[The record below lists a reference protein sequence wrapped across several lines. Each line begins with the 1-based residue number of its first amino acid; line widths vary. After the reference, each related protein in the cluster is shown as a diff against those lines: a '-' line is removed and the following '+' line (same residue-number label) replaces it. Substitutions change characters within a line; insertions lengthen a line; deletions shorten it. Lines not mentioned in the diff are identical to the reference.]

1 MHVSPYHKK
10 RTVQLFLLGMLA
22 GAVIAYIVLI
32 FMYGKM
38 YESLMA
44 ENIKL
49 SSEIQD
55 LKRRNE
61 ALLQDKE
68 SLEERNFI
76 IQSIEIEFSNAEELR
91 MDRLMIHQLEN
102 LIKNEIDQIIGKEI
116 DSVADNDELL
126 ITVIENKTFTI
137 DDLSY
142 EFEVVKM
149 SITEKLRI
157 TLEASL
163 TD

>member
-1 MHVSPYHKK
+1 MHVTPYHKNRK
-10 RTVQLFLLGMLA
+10 GQIFLLGMFV
-22 GAVIAYIVLI
+22 GAIIAYIVLI

-38 YESLMA
+38 YESIMT

-49 SSEIQD
+49 SSEIKE
-55 LKRRNE
+55 LERRNE
-61 ALLQDKE
+61 ALLQDKVH
-68 SLEERNFI
+68 LEERSFI
-76 IQSIEIEFSNAEELR
+76 IQSIEIHFSNAEELR
-91 MDRLMIHQLEN
+91 MDRLIIHQLED
-102 LIKNEIDQIIGKEI
+102 LIKNEISQVIGKEI

-142 EFEVVKM
+142 EFEVQKM
-149 SITEKLRI
+149 SISERLRL
-157 TLEASL
+157 TLRASL

>member
-10 RTVQLFLLGMLA
+10 RTIQIFLLGVFT
-22 GAVIAYIVLI
+22 GAVIGYIVLI

-38 YESLMA
+38 YENMMT

-49 SSEIQD
+49 SSEIKD
-55 LKRRNE
+55 LERRNE
-61 ALLQDKE
+61 ALLQDKVH
-68 SLEERNFI
+68 LEEKTFI
-76 IQSIEIEFSNAEELR
+76 IQSVEIEFSNAEELR
-91 MDRLMIHQLEN
+91 MDRLIIHQLEN
-102 LIKNEIDQIIGKEI
+102 LVKNEINQVVGKEI
-116 DSVADNDELL
+116 DSVADNADLL

-142 EFEVVKM
+142 EFEVVKL
-149 SITEKLRI
+149 SITERLRL
-157 TLEASL
+157 TLHASL

>member
-10 RTVQLFLLGMLA
+10 RTIQIFLLGMLA

-38 YESLMA
+38 YENLMT

-49 SSEIQD
+49 NSEIQD
-55 LKRRNE
+55 LERRNE

-91 MDRLMIHQLEN
+91 MDRLIIHQLEN

-149 SITEKLRI
+149 SITERLRI

>member
-10 RTVQLFLLGMLA
+10 RTIQIFLLGMLA

>member
-10 RTVQLFLLGMLA
+10 RTIQIFLLGMLA

-91 MDRLMIHQLEN
+91 MDRLIIHQLEN

-149 SITEKLRI
+149 SITERLRI

>member
-10 RTVQLFLLGMLA
+10 RTIQIFLLGMLA

-38 YESLMA
+38 YENLMT

-55 LKRRNE
+55 LERRNE

-149 SITEKLRI
+149 SITERLRI

>member
-1 MHVSPYHKK
+1 
-10 RTVQLFLLGMLA
+10 MLA

-38 YESLMA
+38 YENLMT

-49 SSEIQD
+49 NSEIQD
-55 LKRRNE
+55 LERRNE

-91 MDRLMIHQLEN
+91 MDRLIIHQLEN

-149 SITEKLRI
+149 SITERLRI

>member
-10 RTVQLFLLGMLA
+10 RTVQIFLLGMLA

-91 MDRLMIHQLEN
+91 MDRLIIHQLEN

-149 SITEKLRI
+149 SITERLRI

>member
-10 RTVQLFLLGMLA
+10 RTIQIFLLGILA

-38 YESLMA
+38 YENLMT

-55 LKRRNE
+55 LERRNE

-91 MDRLMIHQLEN
+91 MDRLIIHQLEN

-149 SITEKLRI
+149 SITERLRI

>member
-1 MHVSPYHKK
+1 
-10 RTVQLFLLGMLA
+10 MLA

-38 YESLMA
+38 YENLMT

-55 LKRRNE
+55 LERRNE

-91 MDRLMIHQLEN
+91 MDRLIIHQLEN